1 MLNSKIQASSKPKG
15 SKSHKLQEPRT
26 NSLQTNALKPAL
38 ILVDMPVEPS
48 QKHAALARIIAQEVL
63 SNHA

>member
-1 MLNSKIQASSKPKG
+1 MNRRIQASSKPKV
-15 SKSHKLQEPRT
+15 SKSHKLQEPRN
-26 NSLQTNALKPAL
+26 NSLQTNALQPAL
-38 ILVDMPVEPS
+38 ILEDMPVEQS